1 MAATIS
7 FDFQNY
13 LLIIFLCSLAAIYIF
28 ARFFKK
34 PKDGF
39 DLPPSPPS
47 LPIIGHLYL
56 FLSPLIHKSLQ
67 RISNKYGPLLHLRI
81 FNYTIL
87 LVSSPTALY
96 EIIKAHDVNMSSRG
110 LAPFKES
117 LTFGTSG
124 FVMAPY
130 GDYWK
135 FMKKL
140 VVMNLTGMQ
149 TQQQSRS
156 ARAVEVERLYMKLLD
171 KSRKKESVDIHKEV
185 KGLVSNILFKMTLGR
200 SCLEENSEAEKVTQ
214 LSDQIFILS
223 KKLFLAHILKEPL
236 EKIGISLYRKETMSV
251 SDKLDEL
258 LERII
263 GERKEKLDKDQGTD
277 LLDTLLSAYRDENAE
292 YKLTMNHIKA
302 GMKGLKRK
310 RPSTGGGV
318 SSRTRARKAVSNGN
332 EPVREES
339 NPVRGTSV
347 VSLSLDPESEG
358 MSAVSSKELFVGG
371 TDTSSSTI
379 QWIMAEIINSPNTL
393 RKLRKEIDSVVGR
406 TRMIQETD
414 LPKLPFLEA
423 VFKEGLRLHGPSP
436 LLIRKFQEGYKIR
449 GGFYIPENTTLVV
462 NAYAIMRDPN
472 FWEDPDEFKPER
484 FMGDLKPEE
493 EARREQALR
502 YIPFGIGRRACTG
515 EKLSGIFVRTVIGV
529 MVQCFDWE
537 IKGDKVNMEEAG
549 GRIFLGMA
557 HPLECTPSPR
567 ALNHPL
573 PSHLISSSST

>member
-13 LLIIFLCSLAAIYIF
+13 FLIIFLCSLAAIYIF

-149 TQQQSRS
+149 TQQQSRI

-263 GERKEKLDKDQGTD
+263 GERKEKLDKDQGKD

-302 GMKGLKRK
+302 LF
-310 RPSTGGGV
+310 
-318 SSRTRARKAVSNGN
+318 A
-332 EPVREES
+332 
-339 NPVRGTSV
+339 
-347 VSLSLDPESEG
+347 
-358 MSAVSSKELFVGG
+358 ELFVGG

-393 RKLRKEIDSVVGR
+393 RKLREEIDSVVGR